1 LKKSPRSGKITPA
14 LDGRERT
21 NYLSEIHLM
30 PDDETDMDTGKDK
43 PGAGAPA
50 GEKATPDRHGL
61 RLHGGEGDGR
71 SRRPLTIVLLVIF
84 SISAMGLVIVLNLK
98 VVRDFFQGEG
108 VFWVLRVGLM
118 LMLAAII
125 IAVVVRE
132 VSNLRYVER
141 VLDSTVD
148 ANRRLRLL
156 MEASREVGS
165 TLDLQ
170 EILEKVL
177 SYTSNVTGADIG
189 AVYLWDKAGDVLRL
203 AVVKGVDESKVMFKA
218 LPMRKGLVGEAASRR
233 EMVVQD
239 STESIDERDNVFFGA
254 AEPNSQVLVPLVAR
268 GKFLGMLVAAN
279 AREHSY
285 SDEEKRLLDG
295 LGELASL
302 AITNAELYRI
312 ARKSLDALSRE
323 RGVTDSVLDEMVAG
337 VITADS
343 RGRIGVF
350 NREDQRLTGYTF
362 GEKTQVLLR
371 PETSLD
377 QNPLGPLEHGMLE
390 VLENPALVR
399 EGDAIILK
407 TDRSLLSVS
416 YRIYPL
422 MNGPEV
428 IGTACVFMEAKGTG
442 EAAGRRGGTVDYQ
455 ILLRSL
461 GARIERVYTFP
472 LSRVIERLRSM
483 TIDDWSR
490 AREDVIATLEAGYST
505 LLGLLEDLE
514 QYLNCTT
521 TREWDTP
528 AEYDLTETTAE
539 VVREVLA
546 SPDAE
551 GVLVSVKLSG
561 LPPVFGFE
569 RMIRTALE
577 QVIENACIAASMGDK
592 KVVVT
597 GSDEGGFVRLEVS
610 DTGPGLS
617 AETREF
623 MFMPFFTV
631 WEGRSGLGLSMVKRV
646 MQRLGGRVGVADATG
661 GALFFLEFPTAPGR
675 TAESNGDE
683 SAADAA
689 SG

>member
-1 LKKSPRSGKITPA
+1 
-14 LDGRERT
+14 
-21 NYLSEIHLM
+21 M
-30 PDDETDMDTGKDK
+30 PDDETNTDTGKDLHD
-43 PGAGAPA
+43 AG
-50 GEKATPDRHGL
+50 GKS
-61 RLHGGEGDGR
+61 GGEAEEPARADKTLVKQAPEEGTTPSAGDVAKAAPGLLEPDEFEVPR
-71 SRRPLTIVLLVIF
+71 LRRVTPLTIVLLVIF
-84 SISAMGLVIVLNLK
+84 ALSAMGLVTVLNLK
-98 VVRDFFQGEG
+98 VVRDYFQGEG

-125 IAVVVRE
+125 VAVIVRE
-132 VSNLRYVER
+132 VANLQYVEG
-141 VLDSTVD
+141 VLENMID
-148 ANRRLRLL
+148 ANKRLKLL
-156 MEASREVGS
+156 MEAGRDIGS
-165 TLDLQ
+165 TLDLG
-170 EILEKVL
+170 EILLRVL
-177 SYTSNVTGADIG
+177 AYASDVTGADIG
-189 AVYLWDKAGDVLRL
+189 AVYLWDKAEDVLRL
-203 AVVKGVDESKVMFKA
+203 AVVEGVDESKVMFKE
-218 LPMRKGLVGEAASRR
+218 LPMRRGLVGEAASRR
-233 EMVVQD
+233 EMVVLD

-254 AEPNSQVLVPLVAR
+254 AEPHSHALVPLVAR

-279 AREHSY
+279 SREHSY
-285 SDEEKRLLDG
+285 SEEEKRLLDG
-295 LGELASL
+295 LAELASL
-302 AITNAELYRI
+302 SITNAELYRI

-337 VITADS
+337 VITADAK
-343 RGRIGVF
+343 GRIGIF
-350 NREDQRLTGYTF
+350 NREAQRVTGYTF
-362 GEKTQVLLR
+362 AEKTQALLR

-390 VLENPALVR
+390 VLENPTLVR
-399 EGDAIILK
+399 EGDALIMK

-428 IGTACVFMEAKGTG
+428 IGAACVFMEARGSGDEPARKGG
-442 EAAGRRGGTVDYQ
+442 SVDFHV
-455 ILLRSL
+455 LLRSL
-461 GARIERVYTFP
+461 GGRIEKVYTFP
-472 LSRVIERLRSM
+472 LSRVIERLRGM
-483 TIDDWSR
+483 TTDDWAK

-528 AEYDLTETTAE
+528 AEYDLTDMTAE
-539 VVREVLA
+539 VVRDVLA

-551 GVLVSVKLSG
+551 GVLVSVKMSG
-561 LPPVFGFE
+561 LPPVYGFE

-577 QVIENACIAASMGDK
+577 QVIENACIAASIGEK
-592 KVVVT
+592 RVVVT
-597 GSDEGGFVRLEVS
+597 GSDEGGFVRLEVA

-623 MFMPFFTV
+623 MYMPFFTM

-646 MQRLGGRVGVADATG
+646 MQRLGGRVGVAEGKG
-661 GALFFLEFPTAPGR
+661 GALFFLEFPKSPGR
-675 TAESNGDE
+675 TAEDTGDE